1 MQTPN
6 TTESP
11 TGLVALDQRP
21 LWQRA
26 HERLR
31 DEIISGRLTPGTEL
45 QEVVLAESLGVSRG
59 PIREALGRLAA
70 EGLVTVRPR
79 RGAVVRALSAE
90 EFLEAYQVREALEV
104 MAVRLAVAK
113 LTPDDL
119 AELGR
124 LIDEMSARAER
135 GDVRGF
141 FEANAAFHRVFFDV
155 AGNRMLAELHRQ
167 VRDQIDRHRQRSLEL
182 RGNVHRSVAEHRAI
196 LRAVQSGDV
205 ERAAHLVSEHIRV
218 PQIRLQVDRAGETA
232 GSLREASSPEPP
244 ASRRRAAG
252 SGGSGAAARPTT
264 SEEGRS

>member
-6 TTESP
+6 TAESS
-11 TGLVALDQRP
+11 GLVALDQRP

-31 DEIISGRLTPGTEL
+31 DEIISGRLMPGTEL

-79 RGAVVRALSAE
+79 RGAVVRSLSAE

-113 LTPDDL
+113 LTADDL
-119 AELGR
+119 AELRR
-124 LIDEMSARAER
+124 LIDEMGARADR
-135 GDVRGF
+135 NDVQGF
-141 FEANAAFHRVFFDV
+141 FEANAAFHRVFFEV
-155 AGNRMLAELHRQ
+155 AGNRMLAELYRQ

-182 RGNVHRSVAEHRAI
+182 RGNVYRSVAEHRAI
-196 LRAVQSGDV
+196 LRAVQAGDV
-205 ERAAHLVSEHIRV
+205 ERAVHLVSEHIRV
-218 PQIRLQVDRAGETA
+218 PQIRLQV
-232 GSLREASSPEPP
+232 
-244 ASRRRAAG
+244 
-252 SGGSGAAARPTT
+252 
-264 SEEGRS
+264 EEGVA